1 MKQKAEKIAGTL
13 VALFALL
20 IAVVVPSPRLAA
32 QAAAQRFVGTITS
45 ISGDTLTVKTDAG
58 EAHQVQV
65 PSSATLKR
73 IAPGQKDLSTA
84 ETIKLND
91 LAMGDRVLV
100 KLDPDAAAGTSQAQQ
115 IVAVKQT
122 DIAQKQQQ
130 DIAEWQ
136 RNGVGGLV
144 KSVDAASG
152 VVVLTSGAGPTAKTV
167 TVHIAK
173 TTLLKRYP
181 AISVRFADAQ
191 PAPLDAVKT
200 GDQFRARGEKNT
212 DGTEITAT
220 EAVSGSFRNI
230 SGTVSTIDAANS
242 TVTVKDL
249 VTKKNVT
256 VKVTPDAEMR
266 RLPDMM
272 ARMIA
277 ARLKGTQPGN
287 GAPMMAARSQG
298 GPPQTTPQGGGAGAA
313 GTPGPGGFG
322 AGRHGNGDMEQ
333 VLQRAPAIKISDLQK
348 GEAVMLVSTE
358 GASDVTAIKVL
369 AGVEPL
375 LESPE
380 ASRNLLANWS
390 MGGGGGG
397 EEGGG
402 GGGR

>member
-1 MKQKAEKIAGTL
+1 MKKTIEKGSGTL
-13 VALFALL
+13 VALFAVL
-20 IAVVVPSPRLAA
+20 IAVVAHSPMLAA
-32 QAAAQRFVGTITS
+32 QAAAQRFVGAITS

-65 PSSATLKR
+65 PSTATLKR

-84 ETIKLND
+84 ETIKLSD
-91 LAMGDRVLV
+91 LAIGDRVLV
-100 KLDPDAAAGTSQAQQ
+100 KLDPDAKGATAQAQQ

-130 DIAEWQ
+130 DMAEWQ

-144 KSVDAASG
+144 KSVDVSSG

-173 TTLLKRYP
+173 STVLKRYP
-181 AISVRFADAQ
+181 ANSVRFADAQ
-191 PAPLDAVKT
+191 PAPLDAVKA
-200 GDQFRARGEKNT
+200 GDQFRARGEKNA
-212 DGTEITAT
+212 DGTEISAT

-242 TVTVKDL
+242 TVTIKDL

-266 RLPDMM
+266 RLPDTM

-277 ARLKGTQPGN
+277 ARLKGTQPAN

-298 GPPQTTPQGGGAGAA
+298 GATPTPTQGGGAGAA
-313 GTPGPGGFG
+313 GGPGAGGLG
-322 AGRHGNGDMEQ
+322 AGRHAGGDMEQ
-333 VLQRAPAIKISDLQK
+333 ILQRAPVIKIGDLQK

-402 GGGR
+402 GGQ